1 MHQACDPF
9 RFTVKIQ
16 LKLSQKSY
24 FFGSFQRF
32 LDHALLHRMSDAP
45 ILSQI
50 KGLMEIPNR
59 GKFNQ
64 DSVCGCQVMN
74 FQMFS

>member
-9 RFTVKIQ
+9 YFIVKIH
-16 LKLSQKSY
+16 LKLSQKSD
-24 FFGSFQRF
+24 FFGFFLRF

-45 ILSQI
+45 VLSQI

-64 DSVCGCQVMN
+64 IAFVVAKL
-74 FQMFS
+74 